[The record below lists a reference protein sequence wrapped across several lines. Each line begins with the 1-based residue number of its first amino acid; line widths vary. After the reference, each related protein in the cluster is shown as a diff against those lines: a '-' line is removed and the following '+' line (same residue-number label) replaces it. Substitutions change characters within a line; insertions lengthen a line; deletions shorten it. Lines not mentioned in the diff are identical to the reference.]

1 MNRHLVVFAKA
12 PEAGSVKTRLCPP
25 LSPHEAAALAEAF
38 LRDVLALAQ
47 SLADCALMLCYTPR
61 GTRNRMR
68 RLAPSRWRLR
78 LQRGA
83 DLGERLGH
91 VMADLLT
98 DPRARVVVLG
108 SDSPQLPSATL
119 SAAYASLARHDLV
132 LGPAEDGGYY
142 LIGLRRWTRGLFDG
156 VRWSTDR
163 ALADTLERAR
173 TLGLSCELLEQAY
186 DVDDIASLRRL
197 LADLDCLPADRLP
210 HTRAAVA
217 ALRLR

>member
-25 LSPHEAAALAEAF
+25 LSPCQAAALAEAF

-47 SLADCALMLCYTPR
+47 SLPDCELVLCYTPR
-61 GTRNRMR
+61 GTRERMR
-68 RLAPSRWRLR
+68 RLAPRGWRLR

-91 VMADLLT
+91 LMAELLD
-98 DPRARVVVLG
+98 DPSARVVVLG
-108 SDSPQLPSATL
+108 SDSPQLPPATVA
-119 SAAYASLARHDLV
+119 AAYAALERRDLV
-132 LGPAEDGGYY
+132 LGPTEDGGYY

-156 VRWSTDR
+156 VRWSTNR
-163 ALADTLERAR
+163 TLADTLER
-173 TLGLSCELLEQAY
+173 TPILGLSCELLEEGY
-186 DVDDIASLRRL
+186 DVDDIAGLRRL
-197 LADLDCLPADRLP
+197 LADLDRLPPDRLP